1 MGVASTAGASR
12 WRSPQECLN
21 EDVLKIISR
30 KFRGWNNTLPYFFIV
45 QGPLAGFVPYRTQH
59 SVPLTIFQVFL
70 GRRQFLVFIR
80 IRAGVFSYFKKKTDR
95 ICNCCNYLRGKT
107 PQDLL

>member
-12 WRSPQECLN
+12 WQSPQECLN

-59 SVPLTIFQVFL
+59 SVPLTIFQVFFRPATVSGFYPDP
-70 GRRQFLVFIR
+70 GRSI
-80 IRAGVFSYFKKKTDR
+80 
-95 ICNCCNYLRGKT
+95 
-107 PQDLL
+107 LLF